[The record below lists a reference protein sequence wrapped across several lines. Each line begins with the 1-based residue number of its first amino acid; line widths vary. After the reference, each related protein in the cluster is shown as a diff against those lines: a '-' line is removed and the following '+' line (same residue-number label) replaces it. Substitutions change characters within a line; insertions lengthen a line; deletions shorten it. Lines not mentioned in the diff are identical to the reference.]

1 MWIWKSD
8 LERWEQEMRNK
19 IPKETDDVDFWYLK
33 GKLFAISRLKNKKS
47 PI

>member
-8 LERWEQEMRNK
+8 LERWEDEIRAK
-19 IPKETDDVDFWYLK
+19 IPVKTNNNDYWYLK
-33 GKLFAISRLKNKKS
+33 GKLFVIRRLKNKKS